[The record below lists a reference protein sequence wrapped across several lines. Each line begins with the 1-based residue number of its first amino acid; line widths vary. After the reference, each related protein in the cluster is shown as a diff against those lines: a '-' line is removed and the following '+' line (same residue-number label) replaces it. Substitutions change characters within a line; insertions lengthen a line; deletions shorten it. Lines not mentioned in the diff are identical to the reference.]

1 MPSPKSLFQK
11 PGFPS
16 FRQAIDWIAFAGA
29 WSVLFN
35 VLHPSG
41 IELKVRPSYEKAPS
55 LKSSSVLPK
64 VSSKASYAGWNTPA
78 DKTSRTKAST
88 VPESSINPS
97 TLAEWQAKFSHIS
110 LVGAQAAYH
119 DKDTVFLDA
128 RKPEDY
134 SEGHIAGALNFY
146 ADEYEDFAP
155 RVLPFLSQDKTYVI
169 YCNGTSCDLSHH
181 LAAHLSEQGFK
192 NLKVFFNGWSLW
204 KKASLPIHQGVQ
216 P

>member
-1 MPSPKSLFQK
+1 MPSPKPVFQK
-11 PGFPS
+11 PGVSS
-16 FRQAIDWIAFAGA
+16 FRQAVDWIAFAGA

-55 LKSSSVLPK
+55 FKSASALPK
-64 VSSKASYAGWNTPA
+64 VSSPSTYAGWNTPSK
-78 DKTSRTKAST
+78 KTSKIKTTT
-88 VPESSINPS
+88 VPASPVNPS
-97 TLAEWQAKFSHIS
+97 TLAEWQAKFPHIS
-110 LVGAQAAYH
+110 LVGAQAAYR
-119 DKDTVFLDA
+119 DKNTVFLDA

-155 RVLPFLSQDKTYVI
+155 RVLPYLSQDKTYVI

-181 LAAHLSEQGFK
+181 LAARLSEQGFK

-204 KKASLPIHQGVQ
+204 KKASLPVQQGAQ